1 MSTRLRCAD
10 TDTLYAFWGPSLTDA
25 LNEELDGMAES
36 PAKFVL
42 NVASQEYAKS
52 VDLRALRAPVIE
64 ARFPG
69 PAVHAKTAR
78 GEMARFCA
86 TERVDHPEQLR
97 GFHGS
102 GGWAYVE
109 RESTPT
115 TYVFHRGAAPA
126 ASKAKA
132 APAKAQAASSGGS
145 AAKRRKRAS

>member
-1 MSTRLRCAD
+1 MTSGATERRRRGLPRAR
-10 TDTLYAFWGPSLTDA
+10 AAVRVPARGRRPRSL
-25 LNEELDGMAES
+25 
-36 PAKFVL
+36 
-42 NVASQEYAKS
+42 
-52 VDLRALRAPVIE
+52 LRALRAPVIE